1 MYRTEVMSSYNDVTV
16 NIIEN
21 LSPWKYDILYT
32 PGKKIWRWWI
42 FNQRLG
48 VENVRNRGYDVMQWR
63 HS

>member
-21 LSPWKYDILYT
+21 LSPWKCDILYT
-32 PGKKIWRWWI
+32 AGKKIWRWWI

>member
-32 PGKKIWRWWI
+32 TGKKIWRWWI